1 DGATASS
8 ASYAP
13 VPRPAART
21 SAAQAHEPA
30 SEPARL
36 RKLAEAAFAQTRAEA
51 PARSAPAKKVVNSRA
66 SDAGW
71 EEF

>member
-1 DGATASS
+1 PAS
-8 ASYAP
+8 
-13 VPRPAART
+13 RPAARA

-36 RKLAEAAFAQTRAEA
+36 RKLAEAAFSQTRVEA
-51 PARSAPAKKVVNSRA
+51 PARPAPAPARAAAPAKRAVNGRA
-66 SDAGW
+66 NDAGW

>member
-1 DGATASS
+1 PAS
-8 ASYAP
+8 
-13 VPRPAART
+13 RPAARA

-36 RKLAEAAFAQTRAEA
+36 RKLAEAAFGQTRVATPE
-51 PARSAPAKKVVNSRA
+51 RSAPARKVVNSRA